1 MNTFALV
8 LVYINIL
15 FNKIPELNNI
25 YDYKNNVDVKNIK
38 NKINFD

>member
-1 MNTFALV
+1 MNTSALV

-25 YDYKNNVDVKNIK
+25 YDYKNNIDIKNIK
-38 NKINFD
+38 NIINFN